1 MSFKPFAEGP
11 DRPKQVISLGF
22 YRTGSHSLRHA
33 LTILGYQDV
42 FHSSAMA
49 KDTDR
54 WVGLG
59 AAADDNIPCLPT
71 YTGRTWTRK
80 DWNAYVG
87 PCEALTDIAPFAY
100 PLLREFPEAKV
111 ILVQRDFDSWARSFE
126 QTLILPS
133 SQTFLAWLSGNIMEP
148 FIGIQISQTA
158 WKMYM
163 GLLGVCSME
172 KTKDR
177 KIMRAAYQR
186 HYDQVRSLVTSDRLL
201 EIDLGD
207 LGWEPLCNFLG
218 KSIPDVPFPRL
229 NESRVFRD
237 ELRRLHW
244 ISLRAGG
251 LKALAPAFGVLCVLL
266 AFRLLWS

>member
-11 DRPKQVISLGF
+11 DRPKRVISLGF
-22 YRTGSHSLRHA
+22 YRTGSHSLKHA

-49 KDTDR
+49 EDADK

-59 AAADDNIPCLPT
+59 AAADANIPCLPT

-80 DWNAYVG
+80 DWNAYLG

-100 PLLREFPEAKV
+100 PLLREFPEAKI
-111 ILVQRDFDSWARSFE
+111 ILVHRDFESWARSFE

-133 SQTFLAWLSGNIMEP
+133 SQGFLAWLSGNIMEP
-148 FIGIQISQTA
+148 FIGIQISKSA

-163 GLLGVCSME
+163 ALLGVCSME
-172 KTKDR
+172 KTHNR
-177 KIMRAAYQR
+177 EILRAAYQR
-186 HYDQVRSLVTSDRLL
+186 HYDQVRSMVPPDRLL
-201 EIDLGD
+201 EINLND
-207 LGWEPLCNFLG
+207 LGWGPLCNFLG
-218 KSIPDVPFPRL
+218 KDIPDVPFPRL
-229 NESRVFRD
+229 NESRVFKN

-244 ISLRAGG
+244 ISLRAGA
-251 LKALAPAFGVLCVLL
+251 LKALAPICGVSCVLL
-266 AFRLLWS
+266 ACRLLWY